1 MCWQGHCGAQCWWD
15 APPGEVG
22 NNWEVP
28 KEQTALPEICNHWRQ
43 TYISKIYWWFNKFL
57 LDEIISLCDA
67 YSLRNREFFF
77 DRSPRVFEYILGIYR
92 KGNTSKQNEWKIVKI
107 IFSHYTSA
115 SASTKTLSLYSF
127 YLKCSEGELHLPSS
141 VCPRDFLGELEYWGL
156 SALHLG
162 LHFNL
167 VKLQSNVMQN
177 IFTIQRI

>member
-1 MCWQGHCGAQCWWD
+1 MLNVGGTLHQVRWETIEKFPKSRLHCLRFAITEG
-15 APPGEVG
+15 
-22 NNWEVP
+22 
-28 KEQTALPEICNHWRQ
+28 KL
-43 TYISKIYWWFNKFL
+43 ISKIYWWFNKFL

>member
-1 MCWQGHCGAQCWWD
+1 MIHFF
-15 APPGEVG
+15 
-22 NNWEVP
+22 
-28 KEQTALPEICNHWRQ
+28 
-43 TYISKIYWWFNKFL
+43 SF

-67 YSLRNREFFF
+67 YSLKNREFFF

-92 KGNTSKQNEWKIVKI
+92 KGNTYNKMNEKQFKIVQ
-107 IFSHYTSA
+107 
-115 SASTKTLSLYSF
+115 LSLPNILYFFTKLHPLCSF

-177 IFTIQRI
+177 IFTIQRIQKYLFYFQLKIMDFLYFRAMLCLSGKGELKHLSSDHNSAVKRSL

>member
-1 MCWQGHCGAQCWWD
+1 MYDQYAYYHYETVEEK
-15 APPGEVG
+15 P
-22 NNWEVP
+22 VP
-28 KEQTALPEICNHWRQ
+28 KPPQLVPLSDERAARQ
-43 TYISKIYWWFNKFL
+43 RR
-57 LDEIISLCDA
+57 DEKGLC
-67 YSLRNREFFF
+67 
-77 DRSPRVFEYILGIYR
+77 
-92 KGNTSKQNEWKIVKI
+92 
-107 IFSHYTSA
+107 
-115 SASTKTLSLYSF
+115 SF